1 MPGGSYGGRSGSLLL
16 CSCNVSVSSADESL
30 LGKKISRTILS
41 FKNTHTQNGGG
52 WGEVEAMKGRLTKKL
67 RMVDTVW

>member
-30 LGKKISRTILS
+30 LGKKSAGPSSPL
-41 FKNTHTQNGGG
+41 KTHTHKMGVGG
-52 WGEVEAMKGRLTKKL
+52 ERS
-67 RMVDTVW
+67 RQ